1 MGGSVMANEEYKY
14 LTHCTT
20 SNCPSKSTCYRQTK
34 SKTLTDS
41 NFDFDCTK
49 DESFVENPDD

>member
-1 MGGSVMANEEYKY
+1 MANEEHKY

-20 SNCPSKSTCYRQTK
+20 SSCPNKSTCYRQTK

-49 DESFVENPDD
+49 DESFVENPNG